1 MVSKI
6 KIIKGREILD
16 SRGNPT
22 VEVDVILNNG
32 SFGRAAVPSGAS
44 TGTHEVVEKRDVN
57 ENRYLG
63 KGVLEAVENVNGII
77 FDSLKNKDC
86 LDQKLLDE
94 ILIDTDGTEKKSNIG
109 GNAIL
114 GASLACARAAAASL
128 DIPLFKYIG
137 NEDSVRLPVPFM
149 NILNGGAHADNNLDF
164 QEFMIVPVG
173 AKSFSES
180 IRCGAEIFSILKNIL
195 IEKKLNISVGDEGG
209 FAPNLVCTRHAL
221 DLLTQATEKAGYIIG
236 KEVYFALDVASTE
249 FYSSGLYELKGEEK
263 KFDSEGLIEFLQTL
277 CSQYPII
284 SIEDALSEDDWDGW
298 KKITDILGKS
308 TQLVGDDLFV
318 TNKDRL
324 EKGVRQNIANAILI
338 KPNQAGTL
346 TETIETINFA
356 NDNNYSSMISHR
368 SGETEDTFISDLSVA
383 FNTGQIKTGSL
394 SRSDRLAKYNQLIR
408 IEEFLGKNA
417 IYDGNLLHRFLD

>member
-1 MVSKI
+1 MSKI

-63 KGVLEAVENVNGII
+63 KGVLEAVGNVNGII

-209 FAPNLVCTRHAL
+209 FAPDLVCTKRAL
-221 DLLTQATEKAGYIIG
+221 DLLTQATEKAGYIMG

-249 FYSSGLYELKGEEK
+249 FYNSGLYELKGEEK
-263 KFDSEGLIEFLQTL
+263 KFDSEGLIEFLQNL
-277 CSQYPII
+277 CSEYPII

-408 IEEFLGKNA
+408 IEEFLGKKA

>member
-1 MVSKI
+1 MSKI

-137 NEDSVRLPVPFM
+137 NDDSVRLPVPFM

-209 FAPNLVCTRHAL
+209 FAPDLVCTRQAL
-221 DLLTQATEKAGYIIG
+221 DLLTQATEKAGYIMG

-263 KFDSEGLIEFLQTL
+263 KFDSEGLIEFLQNL
-277 CSQYPII
+277 CSEYPII

-338 KPNQAGTL
+338 KPNQVGTL

-408 IEEFLGKNA
+408 IEEFLGKKA